1 MFRRKAKGSSK
12 SAKLESLFYSLETPL
27 LSYAQ
32 RLNLDESSAQDVV
45 QESFKKLFISFETVA
60 QPKAW
65 LFRTVH
71 NLAMNHHR
79 KHNRVVSFEA
89 SEDASGEM
97 ASSDTVS
104 PDEYVERMDTIGVA
118 REVLNKIGG
127 KEEKVLR
134 LKFIEDISYK
144 KISEQTGLSE
154 SNVGY
159 VLHHALKLFGLE
171 MEKRGIGL

>member
-1 MFRRKAKGSSK
+1 
-12 SAKLESLFYSLETPL
+12 
-27 LSYAQ
+27 
-32 RLNLDESSAQDVV
+32 
-45 QESFKKLFISFETVA
+45 
-60 QPKAW
+60 
-65 LFRTVH
+65 
-71 NLAMNHHR
+71 MNHHR